1 MAFRFTLDSVLRVRE
16 SVEEKEEQVL
26 QKAQFEV
33 ERVRQRIDELTEELA
48 QANRERN
55 EALLHATEAYR
66 LQDLQAGIEAAKEA
80 RQTLLETLETV
91 KAERDRQMKIYQ
103 AARSG
108 RQMLSDLETQQR
120 GEWEVEQTRMQQ
132 KRIDDIFAARFQ
144 RG

>member
-80 RQTLLETLETV
+80 RQTLLETLETL

-103 AARSG
+103 AAHSG